1 MRHAVPICA
10 LLLICTST
18 AVRAETPVT
27 VLSLPSVEVWTG
39 DFDGMIERRTIRIL
53 TVPSKT
59 FFFLN
64 KGEALGLTAEIGH
77 ELEKWINKR
86 HAKGPF
92 DIKVVFVPTT
102 RDQIFQELKDG
113 KGDIAAA
120 NLTITAGRSA
130 LVDFAKPWGNGV
142 KEVLVTGPSAPSI
155 TTISDLGGREVMV
168 RKSSSYYEHLIE
180 LNKRLREEKRPVVKI
195 VPADENLEDE
205 DLLEMVSV
213 GLLPWIIVDSTKAR
227 LWSRIF
233 KGLSVREDISV
244 NDNGAIAWAVRK
256 NSPLLQRKLEEFVT
270 SHLKFANDLASQYI
284 YDGKIIKNSLAP
296 DQARKFREL
305 VGYFKT
311 YGQQYGVDPYMLAAQ
326 GYQESNF
333 DQSLRMKSGAV
344 GIMQMKPS
352 TAREELGIKD
362 IVTRAEDNIH
372 SGAAYLRYL
381 ADKYLNDPAIAERDK
396 VLMTLAAYNA
406 GPGSLKRF
414 RDKASKD
421 GFNPNIWFRNVEYGA
436 AAIVGQETV
445 QYVGNIYKY
454 YVAYKSLLPK

>member
-10 LLLICTST
+10 LLLICTCT

-77 ELEKWINKR
+77 EFEKWINKR

-102 RDQIFQELKDG
+102 RDKIFQELKDG

-130 LVDFAKPWGNGV
+130 LVDFAKPWGSGV

-155 TTISDLGGREVMV
+155 PTISDLSGREVMV

-180 LNKRLREEKRPVVKI
+180 LNKRLQEEKRPVVKI
-195 VPADENLEDE
+195 VPTDENLEDE

-213 GLLPWIIVDSTKAR
+213 GLLPWIIVDLTKAR
-227 LWSRIF
+227 LWSHIF

-244 NDNGAIAWAVRK
+244 NNNGAIAWAVRK

-270 SHLKFANDLASQYI
+270 SHLEFAKDLASQYI
-284 YDGKIIKNSLAP
+284 YDGNIIRNSLAP
-296 DQARKFREL
+296 DQDRKFREL

-454 YVAYKSLLPK
+454 YVAYTTLLPK

>member
-10 LLLICTST
+10 LLLICTPT
-18 AVRAETPVT
+18 AVCAESPVT
-27 VLSLPSVEVWTG
+27 VLSLPSVEAWTG
-39 DFDGMIERRTIRIL
+39 DFDGMIKRRTIRIL

-77 ELEKWINKR
+77 EFEKWINKR

-92 DIKVVFVPTT
+92 DIKVVFVPTR
-102 RDQIFQELKDG
+102 RDYIFQELKDG

-130 LVDFAKPWGNGV
+130 LIDFAKPWGNGV
-142 KEVLVTGPSAPSI
+142 KEVLVSGPSASAI
-155 TTISDLGGREVMV
+155 GTISDLGGREVMV
-168 RKSSSYYEHLIE
+168 RTSSSYHEHLVE
-180 LNKRLREEKRPVVKI
+180 LNERLQKEKHPTVKI
-195 VPADENLEDE
+195 VAADENLEDE
-205 DLLEMVSV
+205 DLLEMVSA
-213 GLLPWIIVDSTKAR
+213 GLLPWAVVNSTKAK
-227 LWSRIF
+227 LWTRIL
-233 KGLSVREDISV
+233 KGLSVREDLSI
-244 NDNGAIAWAVRK
+244 NDNGEIAWAVRK
-256 NSPLLQRKLEEFVT
+256 NSPLLQRELEEFVT

-284 YDGKIIKNSLAP
+284 YDGKIIRNSLAP
-296 DQARKFREL
+296 DQAKKFREL
-305 VGYFKT
+305 VEYFKT

-362 IVTRAEDNIH
+362 ITTRAEDNIH

-381 ADKYLNDPAIAERDK
+381 ADKYLNDPAITERDK

-454 YVAYKSLLPK
+454 YVAYSTLLSK